1 MLLTSDHQL
10 VDKAMA
16 STWKYLRFFFCQPSP
31 SDWQQVLHW
40 VRNNEH
46 NFVDKALGCGLGLGR
61 SLKILDFICF
71 LSAVHR
77 RQVLHRSPDQWT
89 PLSRWGLKGAALA
102 EAWKYLK
109 FFFCQPSSSNWQQVL
124 HRIRINEH
132 NLVDEASKYLISVI
146 AVLFCWP
153 SPSKDR
159 WLVLRRTDL
168 VYSRI
173 LQGIS
178 HSFFG
183 NRDKVKEIWN
193 LCLGILEDF
202 RWPLRPLS
210 VSLQPFS
217 WLLVNGSISTQ
228 SGYFWNQ
235 WLFL

>member
-159 WLVLRRTDL
+159 WLVLHRTDL
-168 VYSRI
+168 VYSWI

-178 HSFFG
+178 HFFFG
-183 NRDKVKEIWN
+183 IY
-193 LCLGILEDF
+193 F
-202 RWPLRPLS
+202 
-210 VSLQPFS
+210 SLM
-217 WLLVNGSISTQ
+217 T
-228 SGYFWNQ
+228 
-235 WLFL
+235 